1 MTGQLL
7 GNVLAFGRVLRGLGL
22 DAGPD
27 RMLDLVAALDH
38 VNIGSRTDFANASRA
53 LCVRRRDE
61 IARFEAA
68 FDIFWRKPAEGTTT
82 LDLRSMGERRKL
94 RRPAFAPAPPPGA
107 LPAPDDAG
115 TRGEEPP
122 PLLHLTLTWSAQEL
136 LRRKD
141 FGELTG
147 EELQNVQRAI
157 RSLAWTLAERRTRR
171 LRPGEGRALDLR
183 RTLRR
188 SLPRGGEILD
198 WSRRGPRTRPRPVVV
213 LADISG
219 SMERYTRLLLLF
231 LFALSRGLGGR
242 IEGFLFGT
250 RLTRVTRELE
260 GRDPAQAIE
269 RISRTVSDWS
279 GGTRIG
285 ETLRDFNLR
294 WARRVLGQGAVVV
307 FISDGWDRGDP
318 VTLGAEMARLQRSAH
333 RVIWLNPLLGSPE
346 YEPLARGMR
355 SALPFVDDFLPVHN
369 LASLEAFGR
378 HLERLPADRP
388 ARRQQAR
395 PRVAGTGAA

>member
-38 VNIGSRTDFANASRA
+38 VPIGSKRDFADAARA

-61 IARFEAA
+61 LARFDEA
-68 FDIFWRKPAEGTTT
+68 FEVFWRKPAEGTTT

-94 RRPAFAPAPPPGA
+94 RRPAFTSAPPPGA
-107 LPAPDDAG
+107 LPAPDGDDP
-115 TRGEEPP
+115 RGEEPP

-136 LRRKD
+136 LRHKD

-147 EELQNVQRAI
+147 DELENVERAI
-157 RSLAWTLAERRTRR
+157 RGLAWKLAERRTRR
-171 LRPGEGRALDLR
+171 LRAGDGPAIDLR

-231 LFALSRGLGGR
+231 LYAFTRATATR

-260 GRDPAQAIE
+260 GRDPAEALD
-269 RISRTVSDWS
+269 RIAKTVSDWS

-285 ETLRDFNLR
+285 ETLAEFNLR
-294 WARRVLGQGAVVV
+294 WARRVLGQGAVVL

-318 VTLGAEMARLQRSAH
+318 ATLSAEMARLQRSAQ
-333 RVIWLNPLLGSPE
+333 RLIWLNPLLGSPD

-355 SALPFVDDFLPVHN
+355 TALPFVDDFLPVDS
-369 LASLEAFGR
+369 LASLEELGR
-378 HLERLPADRP
+378 YLEQLPADRP
-388 ARRQQAR
+388 ARRQQTRHAK
-395 PRVAGTGAA
+395 A